1 MHHPMRKILGFE
13 KKEKQSNETVANDME
28 GVASP
33 TREESTSK
41 VSQEEWNT
49 AARATRTA
57 TWSAVFYLI
66 TTDILGPGSV
76 PWSLSQ
82 MGWTPGLVLY
92 TIFGVA
98 AL

>member
-1 MHHPMRKILGFE
+1 MRKVFGFG
-13 KKEKQSNETVANDME
+13 KKVNENAEVVITEMQE
-28 GVASP
+28 VASQ
-33 TREESTSK
+33 TSGESVTA
-41 VSQEEWNT
+41 VSHEEWTT

-57 TWSAVFYLI
+57 TWSAVFFLI

-92 TIFGVA
+92 TIFGVTA
-98 AL
+98 V